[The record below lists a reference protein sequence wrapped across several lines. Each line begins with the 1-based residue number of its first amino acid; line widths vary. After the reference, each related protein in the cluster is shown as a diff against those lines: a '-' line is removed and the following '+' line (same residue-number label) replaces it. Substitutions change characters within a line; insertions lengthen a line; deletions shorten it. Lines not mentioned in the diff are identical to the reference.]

1 MYQNTHLASPMYVTT
16 QMIKSNVQEL
26 MLNDDKKGF
35 LNSIYLKHW
44 SKMTVQKQDT
54 LISMSKTNG
63 IQTKNIQF
71 YNYPIYIKRKWLIR
85 KF

>member
-1 MYQNTHLASPMYVTT
+1 
-16 QMIKSNVQEL
+16 
-26 MLNDDKKGF
+26 
-35 LNSIYLKHW
+35 
-44 SKMTVQKQDT
+44 MTVQKQDT